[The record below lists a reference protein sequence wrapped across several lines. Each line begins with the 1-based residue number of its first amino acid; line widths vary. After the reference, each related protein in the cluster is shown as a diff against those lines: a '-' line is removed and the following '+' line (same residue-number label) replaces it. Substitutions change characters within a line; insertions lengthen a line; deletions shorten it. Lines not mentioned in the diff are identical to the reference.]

1 MLKDKLPK
9 LEFPAQLLN
18 GSLLVLLCHFEEWA
32 MEEVLLRN
40 SDKITEARLAFIV

>member
-9 LEFPAQLLN
+9 LEFLAELLN
-18 GSLLVLLCHFEEWA
+18 GSLLVMLCHFEEWA
-32 MEEVLLRN
+32 TLEALLRS